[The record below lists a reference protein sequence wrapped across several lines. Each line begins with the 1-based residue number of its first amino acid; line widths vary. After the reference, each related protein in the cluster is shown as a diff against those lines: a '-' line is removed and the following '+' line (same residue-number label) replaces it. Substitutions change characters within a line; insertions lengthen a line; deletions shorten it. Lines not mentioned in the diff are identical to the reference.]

1 MQRLS
6 PLDASFLH
14 LERHVQQLNVG
25 SVLIFEGPSP
35 TYDEL
40 CLAVESLLPAFPRYR
55 QHVRRVPLDLALPV
69 WVDDPRFELR
79 DHVGHRQLPSPGT
92 DDVLRT
98 MAVRLI
104 SQPLD
109 LDRPLW
115 HTWLVTGLDGG
126 RFALVNTNH
135 HAMIDGISGADIISV
150 LLTTTRQTP
159 PHDAQR
165 DAKGDAQGDAKGDA
179 QGDAKGDALPA
190 PWTPEPEP
198 SAVRLVTDALV
209 EIGTRP
215 VRTAQGL
222 VRALR
227 PKAIPESLTEV
238 VGMARFGEQMAH
250 LEFGLNGPLGPRR
263 DWRWVRADLDEVK
276 AVKNRHGGTVNDVV
290 LAAVAGGFRALLLSR
305 GQSVEG
311 RTVRTMVPVSTRHT
325 GERGELGNRVSAV
338 FADLPVGQADP
349 LERLRAVS
357 AQLHTL
363 KTGGTAMGVD
373 ALLGAADLL
382 PAGLYALGVKA
393 WALSPQR
400 IFSTVTTNVP
410 GPQQPLYL
418 LGRRMTDLYPYIP
431 LGADLRITV
440 GIASYAGRL
449 AWGVTGDHDSVP
461 DLHELSDGI
470 EASIAELISLTPPS
484 TRSEVHHARK
494 G

>member
-40 CLAVESLLPAFPRYR
+40 CLAVEDLLPAFPRYR
-55 QHVRRVPLDLALPV
+55 QHVRRVPLDLALPI
-69 WVDDPRFELR
+69 WVDDPRFEMR

-92 DDVLRT
+92 DDALRT

-109 LDRPLW
+109 LDLPLW
-115 HTWLVTGLDGG
+115 HTWLVTGLAGG

-159 PHDAQR
+159 PHEAPDHAPR
-165 DAKGDAQGDAKGDA
+165 E
-179 QGDAKGDALPA
+179 ALPEPWA
-190 PWTPEPEP
+190 PETEP

-209 EIGTRP
+209 EIGSSP
-215 VRTAQGL
+215 VRTVQGL

-227 PKAIPESLTEV
+227 PKAIPESVTGV

-263 DWRWVRADLDEVK
+263 DWRWVRASLDEVK

-290 LAAVAGGFRALLLSR
+290 LAAIAGGFRALLLSR

-325 GERGELGNRVSAV
+325 DERGALGNRVSAV
-338 FADLPVGQADP
+338 FADLPVGQEDP
-349 LERLRAVS
+349 LERLYAVS

-363 KTGGTAMGVD
+363 KTGGTALGVD

-393 WALSPQR
+393 WAHSPQR
-400 IFSTVTTNVP
+400 AFSTVTTNVP
-410 GPQQPLYL
+410 GPQMPLYL

-440 GIASYAGRL
+440 GIASYAGGL

-461 DLHELSDGI
+461 DLHVLSDGI
-470 EASIAELISLTPPS
+470 ETSVAELIALTPPP
-484 TRSEVHHARK
+484 TRSEVRHA
-494 G
+494 

>member
-14 LERHVQQLNVG
+14 LERPVQQLNVG

-35 TYDEL
+35 SYDEL
-40 CLAVESLLPAFPRYR
+40 CLAVEDLLPAFPRYR
-55 QHVRRVPLDLALPV
+55 QQVRRVPLDLALPV

-79 DHVGHRQLPSPGT
+79 DHVGHRHLPSPGT
-92 DDVLRT
+92 DDALRS

-150 LLTTTRQTP
+150 LLTTTRQSLPHEARDHAPREAP
-159 PHDAQR
+159 PEQW
-165 DAKGDAQGDAKGDA
+165 
-179 QGDAKGDALPA
+179 A
-190 PWTPEPEP
+190 PEAAP
-198 SAVRLVTDALV
+198 SAARLVTDALV
-209 EIGTRP
+209 EIGSSP
-215 VRTAQGL
+215 VRTVLGL

-227 PKAIPESLTEV
+227 PKAIPESVTEV

-263 DWRWVRADLDEVK
+263 DWRWVRAGLDEVK

-290 LAAVAGGFRALLLSR
+290 LAAIAGGFRALLLSR

-325 GERGELGNRVSAV
+325 DERGVLGNRVSAV
-338 FADLPVGQADP
+338 FADLPVGQEDP
-349 LERLRAVS
+349 LERLYAVS

-363 KTGGTAMGVD
+363 KTGGTALGVD

-382 PAGLYALGVKA
+382 PAGLYALGVKV
-393 WALSPQR
+393 WAHSPQR
-400 IFSTVTTNVP
+400 AFSTVTTNVP
-410 GPQQPLYL
+410 GPQMPLYL

-440 GIASYAGRL
+440 GIASYAGGL

-461 DLHELSDGI
+461 DLHVLSDGI
-470 EASIAELISLTPPS
+470 QASVAELVALTPPP
-484 TRSEVHHARK
+484 TRSEVRHA
-494 G
+494 